1 MKQLYSRT
9 SQNCSLFSWT
19 AFAVDDI
26 TSGEQKCN
34 KGVLALG
41 KFLPQKHSSPA
52 VECKEVKP
60 KNTPDNNPFKKRKL
74 PTDQGQLPDQN
85 ELLIDLDDEE
95 AVVLCS
101 SLSRESVGPAESLD
115 RNGVSA
121 GLCWPLTQESVASIP
136 NERSSKR
143 QSQQKAFRNKTNKNK
158 DERSGLLKIFMRL

>member
-1 MKQLYSRT
+1 M
-9 SQNCSLFSWT
+9 
-19 AFAVDDI
+19 
-26 TSGEQKCN
+26 
-34 KGVLALG
+34 
-41 KFLPQKHSSPA
+41 
-52 VECKEVKP
+52 KP